1 MVSYTSFH
9 EDPFLLT
16 KLADERGCW
25 IMRIP
30 VIVENG
36 VRLKLNI
43 VDTPGYGDQI
53 NNEGCWEPIVRYV
66 RTQPSFCLIHRGYRD
81 GAHELDVACLV
92 NDRSRTSTPP
102 T

>member
-1 MVSYTSFH
+1 
-9 EDPFLLT
+9 
-16 KLADERGCW
+16 
-25 IMRIP
+25 MRIP

-66 RTQPSFCLIHRGYRD
+66 RIPLRPLSLIHRSHCG
-81 GAHELDVACLV
+81 GAHEFDVACLV
-92 NDRSRTSTPP
+92 DDRSRTNTPP

>member
-1 MVSYTSFH
+1 MGVCFS
-9 EDPFLLT
+9 
-16 KLADERGCW
+16 
-25 IMRIP
+25 

-66 RTQPSFCLIHRGYRD
+66 RTSAFSISSHSSGL
-81 GAHELDVACLV
+81 
-92 NDRSRTSTPP
+92 
-102 T
+102 

>member
-1 MVSYTSFH
+1 MVSRTSRLSGMQPCKFRV
-9 EDPFLLT
+9 
-16 KLADERGCW
+16 ADERGCGGGGRFFV
-25 IMRIP
+25 I

-66 RTQPSFCLIHRGYRD
+66 RIVTWNLSPHPNDYDTNRVGYTY
-81 GAHELDVACLV
+81 G
-92 NDRSRTSTPP
+92 
-102 T
+102 